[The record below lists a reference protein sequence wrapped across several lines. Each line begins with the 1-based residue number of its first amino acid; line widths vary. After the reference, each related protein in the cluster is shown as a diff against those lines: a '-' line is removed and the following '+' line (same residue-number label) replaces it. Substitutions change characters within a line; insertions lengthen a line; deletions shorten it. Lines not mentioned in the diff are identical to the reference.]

1 MNVIAKLRGRPD
13 FLLRIPLGLI
23 FLYFALD
30 KILYP
35 QGTIAIIQNSFFAPL
50 IPQTVWMMYLIAT
63 VETLIGILLIFN
75 IQTRKTAL
83 LAALLLV
90 GIIVVARVPQ
100 DIVLF
105 FVALVVSMVGKDSP
119 WKKSST

>member
-1 MNVIAKLRGRPD
+1 MTLVAKLRGRPD

-30 KILYP
+30 KLRYP
-35 QGTIAIIQNSFFAPL
+35 QGTIAIIRNSLFAPL

-63 VETLIGILLIFN
+63 VEMVIGILLIFN

-90 GIIVVARVPQ
+90 SIIGIAHVPQ

-105 FVALVVSMVGKDSP
+105 FVAITLSVIGSKP
-119 WKKSST
+119 WERSEV